1 MMAQRKVG
9 IAGVGKYLPEGRVTN
24 ADLEKLVDTS
34 DEWIVQRTG
43 IRERR
48 KAGKNELTSE
58 MAANAASAALA
69 DAGISGDEV
78 DLVICCTVTPDQ
90 PFPATACSITELIG
104 AKRAGG
110 WDLVAACSGWVFG
123 AQVAAQ
129 FIANGTYDC
138 VVVIGVEKLTD
149 VLDYSDRETC
159 VLFGDGA
166 GAAVFTTHECAGKAE
181 YLGGSMGTE
190 GQNEEVLCIPAGG
203 TRIPA
208 SQESVEKHLHA
219 IHMGGKKVYRFAVKT
234 LVDLVE
240 GAIADYGMDQLG
252 LVVPHQVN
260 QRIIES
266 AADKL
271 GLPVDR
277 IVVNIDKYGNT
288 SAASVPIALCEAHEE
303 NRLETGKLICMPAF
317 GAGMSWGQ
325 ILVRW

>member
-1 MMAQRKVG
+1 MGLRKVG
-9 IAGVGKYLPEGRVTN
+9 IAGLGKYLPDGRITN
-24 ADLEKLVDTS
+24 ADLESLVETT

-48 KAGKNELTSE
+48 KAGENELTSD
-58 MAANAASAALA
+58 MAAKAATAALA
-69 DAGISGDEV
+69 DAGIAGDEV

-90 PFPATACSITELIG
+90 PFPATACTISELIG
-104 AKRAGG
+104 AKRAGA

-123 AQVAAQ
+123 SQVAAQ
-129 FIANGTYDC
+129 FIATGTFDC
-138 VVVIGVEKLTD
+138 VVVIGVEKLTT

-166 GAAVFTTHECAGKAE
+166 GAAVFTSHERAGQGE
-181 YLGGSMGTE
+181 YLGGTIGTE
-190 GQNEEVLCIPAGG
+190 GQNEEVLCIPGGG
-203 TRIPA
+203 TRYPT
-208 SQESVEKHLHA
+208 SHESVEKHLHA
-219 IHMGGKKVYRFAVKT
+219 IRMGGKKVYRFAVKT

-240 GAIADYGMDQLG
+240 TAIADYGIDELG

-271 GLPVDR
+271 GLSVDK

-288 SAASVPIALCEAHEE
+288 SAASVPIALCEARDDD
-303 NRLETGKLICMPAF
+303 RLEKGKLICMPAF

-325 ILVRW
+325 ISVRW